1 MANID
6 KYIKKT
12 GFDREFLEWFF
23 SAHSEREIQNVL
35 KEREIR
41 KKYWKKYTQKN
52 PEKAREIRK
61 RAYEKIKKDPVKYQ
75 RYLAR
80 SRIYYRIYMMRIKK
94 DPEKYQKYLEMN
106 RIRSKKKYEK
116 LKHKPEW
123 LEKRKEEQKRYFQ
136 GLKQDPVMWGE
147 YLQKKREY
155 NREYRKKKNARIH
168 IKKKESNIKGFEE
181 KTIKK

>member
-6 KYIKKT
+6 KYAKKT

-23 SAHSEREIQNVL
+23 SAQSEREIQNTL
-35 KEREIR
+35 KEREIHR
-41 KKYWKKYTQKN
+41 KYQKKYMQEN
-52 PEKAREIRK
+52 PEKAREMRK

-116 LKHKPEW
+116 LKHNPEW

-136 GLKQDPVMWGE
+136 RLKQDPVKWGE

-155 NREYRKKKNARIH
+155 NRAYRKKKNAQIRIEE
-168 IKKKESNIKGFEE
+168 KERNKKGFEE
-181 KTIKK
+181 KIIKE